1 MVGQVRSSSQGIQH
15 QSFERHTRDAPNDLS
30 DKKSDKLTRKPGPMT
45 RKKKRRSSVVE
56 IGNGPAMVRIYTMNR
71 KDGYNEFTLSW
82 KEGGKRRL
90 RSFSCMDEAKMVAQ
104 QITVKLANGWN
115 IGSEATKRD
124 LELLWYCERLAV
136 RFGVTLAAAID
147 EWVSARSVVVGI
159 PLSDAVRFYQAN
171 RDDLN
176 AAMTV
181 AQVADDFVKSR
192 AASGVSPAYVNG
204 CQDTLRRFCEK
215 VNGNIGDVKTADINN
230 YLTGLKGLGPVS
242 RNSHRR
248 NIVTMFSFAKKQGY
262 LHQDRKTAAERSE
275 TFKVPETE
283 IAIFTPEEI
292 EKLLLAAHARILPV
306 IAIGAFAGIRS
317 AEIMRLDW
325 EDIKW
330 DRGHIEIAGRKA
342 KTAARRLVPLTENLK
357 AWLAPWREETG
368 PIVTL
373 TAVAGAMNDLAV
385 KAKIPGG
392 WRQNALR
399 HSFISYRVAETGDVA
414 RTALEAGNSAKMIFR
429 HYREVVEAQTAE
441 AWFAITPPE
450 GWQPKDLPWPIRH
463 RLRKL
468 ATV

>member
-1 MVGQVRSSSQGIQH
+1 
-15 QSFERHTRDAPNDLS
+15 
-30 DKKSDKLTRKPGPMT
+30 MT
-45 RKKKRRSSVVE
+45 RKRKRRSSVVE

-104 QITVKLANGWN
+104 QITVKIANGWQ

-124 LELLWYCERLAV
+124 LELLWYCERLAA

-159 PLSDAVRFYQAN
+159 TLSDAVRFYQSH

-176 AAMTV
+176 TVRSV
-181 AQVADDFVKSR
+181 AQVADEFVKSR
-192 AASGVSPAYVNG
+192 AASGVSQAYVNA
-204 CQDTLRRFCEK
+204 CQETLRRFCEK
-215 VNGNIGDVKTADINN
+215 IKGNIGDVKTADINN
-230 YLTGLKGLGPVS
+230 YLGGMKGLGPVS
-242 RNSHRR
+242 RNCHRR

-262 LHQDRKTAAERSE
+262 LHPDRKTAAERSE

-292 EKLLLAAHARILPV
+292 ERLLLAAHARILPV
-306 IAIGAFAGIRS
+306 IAIGAFAGIRT
-317 AEIMRLDW
+317 AEIVRLDW

-368 PIVTL
+368 PIVSL
-373 TAVAGAMNDLAV
+373 TAVAGAMNDLAI

-429 HYREVVEAQTAE
+429 HYREVVTEDDAKV
-441 AWFAITPPE
+441 WFSITPPE
-450 GWQPKDLPWPIRH
+450 GWQPKDLPWPIRR
-463 RLRKL
+463 RLRRL
-468 ATV
+468 ATA